1 VKIKIISE
9 DSELQRMCRDIL
21 LQLRVH
27 DLEIIAEG
35 RSPSE
40 LPCDICVWDCSS
52 TGGLPDFPI
61 SDYRKSH
68 LFLVERRQIR
78 SILDKLPREPIG
90 LLLKPVSKSTLAA
103 FLEQAVARCA
113 AWDGVRHPECLGVG
127 ADRDDMLQYL
137 LQANLRLQEYDHDRT
152 NFLARALHDFRAP
165 LTALNGYCGLLLEGL
180 LGPLTVE
187 QKEVI
192 RRLEQSGKRLGRMS
206 SSMYALTLGRQVR
219 QPPKL
224 QEYPI
229 EDCIQQAIYEL
240 AAISRG
246 KDISISVDLSPSPCP
261 LSFEPTQFEQL
272 LINLLENACR
282 FTPRHGSIE
291 IVGGPS
297 FWERRSCP
305 ATGVLLERRRQH
317 SDEPNVYRVD
327 ITDSGPGIPESFLPL
342 IFEEYTSYSGPD
354 DRSGGGLGLAICRTI
369 VQSHQGSIWAT
380 SGKSGVTFSFVFPLR
395 LAECSADLPSASI
408 KLEKSEE
415 QLHACATTAGL
426 LFTS

>member
-1 VKIKIISE
+1 MKIRIISS
-9 DSELQRMCRDIL
+9 DPELLRTCSDIL
-21 LQLRVH
+21 RQIGVH
-27 DLEIIAEG
+27 DLEIISEP
-35 RSPSE
+35 RCPSDD
-40 LPCDICVWDCSS
+40 PCDICVWDCSF
-52 TGGLPDFPI
+52 TGALPDFPI

-78 SILDKLPREPIG
+78 SLLDKLPLEPIG

-113 AWDGVRHPECLGVG
+113 AWDGARQTECRGVG

-137 LQANLRLQEYDHDRT
+137 LQADLRLQEYDHDRT

-165 LTALNGYCGLLLEGL
+165 LTALSGYCGLLLEGL
-180 LGPLTVE
+180 LGPLTAE

-206 SSMYALTLGRQVR
+206 SSMYALTMGRQVR
-219 QPPKL
+219 QPLKL
-224 QEYPI
+224 REYPI
-229 EDCIQQAIYEL
+229 EDPIQQAIYEL
-240 AAISRG
+240 SGVTRG
-246 KDISISVDLSPSPCP
+246 KDISISVDLRPALCP
-261 LSFEPTQFEQL
+261 LFFEPTQFEQL
-272 LINLLENACR
+272 LINLLDNACR

-297 FWERRSCP
+297 FWERRSCS
-305 ATGVLLERRRQH
+305 ANGVSVERRRRH
-317 SDEPNVYRVD
+317 SDEPNMYRVD

-380 SGKSGVTFSFVFPLR
+380 CGKAGVTFSFVFPLR
-395 LAECSADLPSASI
+395 LAECSGDFPSASI
-408 KLEKSEE
+408 LPESSGLEVVA
-415 QLHACATTAGL
+415 Q
-426 LFTS
+426 

>member
-1 VKIKIISE
+1 
-9 DSELQRMCRDIL
+9 MCSDIL
-21 LQLRVH
+21 VQLHVQ
-27 DLEIIAEG
+27 DLEIIAER
-35 RSPSE
+35 RSPSA
-40 LPCDICVWDCSS
+40 LPCDICVWDCSL

-68 LFLVERRQIR
+68 LFLMERRQIR
-78 SILDKLPREPIG
+78 SILGKLPLEPIG

-113 AWDGVRHPECLGVG
+113 AWDGIRHTECRAEG

-165 LTALNGYCGLLLEGL
+165 LTALNGYCGLLLEGM

-192 RRLEQSGKRLGRMS
+192 RRLEQSSKRLARMS

-219 QPPKL
+219 QPMKL

-240 AAISRG
+240 AAITRG
-246 KDISISVDLSPSPCP
+246 KNISISVDLGPASCP
-261 LSFEPTQFEQL
+261 LFFDPTQCEQM
-272 LINLLENACR
+272 LINLLDNACR

-297 FWERRSCP
+297 FWERRSCS
-305 ATGVLLERRRQH
+305 AAGVPVERRRQQ

-342 IFEEYTSYSGPD
+342 IFEEYTSSSGPD

-369 VQSHQGSIWAT
+369 VQSHQGTIWAT
-380 SGKSGVTFSFVFPLR
+380 SGKDGVTFSFVFPLR
-395 LAECSADLPSASI
+395 LAEGSADLLSAAALPKSSS
-408 KLEKSEE
+408 LEVVT
-415 QLHACATTAGL
+415 Q
-426 LFTS
+426 

>member
-1 VKIKIISE
+1 VKVRIISE
-9 DSELQRMCRDIL
+9 DPELQRMCSDIL
-21 LQLRVH
+21 LHLRVH
-27 DLEIIAEG
+27 DLEIIAE
-35 RSPSE
+35 RWSPSE
-40 LPCDICVWDCSS
+40 LPCDICVWDCSFTS
-52 TGGLPDFPI
+52 GLPDFPI

-68 LFLVERRQIR
+68 LFLVERRQLR
-78 SILDKLPREPIG
+78 SLLDKLPLEPIG

-113 AWDGVRHPECLGVG
+113 AWDGVHQAEGRSVS

-137 LQANLRLQEYDHDRT
+137 LQANLWLQEYDHDRT

-165 LTALNGYCGLLLEGL
+165 LTSLNGYCGLLLEGM
-180 LGPLTVE
+180 LGPLTGE

-219 QPPKL
+219 QPVKL
-224 QEYPI
+224 QEYPV
-229 EDCIQQAIYEL
+229 EDCIQQALYEL
-240 AAISRG
+240 AAISSG
-246 KDISISVDLSPSPCP
+246 KNISISVDLRPAPCP
-261 LSFEPTQFEQL
+261 LFFEPTQFEQL
-272 LINLLENACR
+272 LINLLDNACR
-282 FTPRHGSIE
+282 FTPRHGSID

-297 FWERRSCP
+297 FWQRRSRP
-305 ATGVLLERRRQH
+305 AAGVPVERRRRQ
-317 SDEPNVYRVD
+317 SDEPNMYRVD
-327 ITDSGPGIPESFLPL
+327 ITDSGPGIPESFLPS

-395 LAECSADLPSASI
+395 LAECSEDLPAASI
-408 KLEKSEE
+408 LSKSSTVEIAA
-415 QLHACATTAGL
+415 Q
-426 LFTS
+426 

>member
-1 VKIKIISE
+1 
-9 DSELQRMCRDIL
+9 M
-21 LQLRVH
+21 
-27 DLEIIAEG
+27 
-35 RSPSE
+35 
-40 LPCDICVWDCSS
+40 
-52 TGGLPDFPI
+52 
-61 SDYRKSH
+61 SH

-78 SILDKLPREPIG
+78 SLLDKLPLEPIG

-113 AWDGVRHPECLGVG
+113 AWDGVRQTECRGVG

-137 LQANLRLQEYDHDRT
+137 LQADLRLQEYDHDRT

-206 SSMYALTLGRQVR
+206 SSMYALTMGRQVR
-219 QPPKL
+219 QPLKL

-229 EDCIQQAIYEL
+229 EDSIQQAIYEL
-240 AAISRG
+240 TGVTRG
-246 KDISISVDLSPSPCP
+246 KNISISVDLRPAPCP
-261 LSFEPTQFEQL
+261 LFFEPTQFEQL
-272 LINLLENACR
+272 LINLLDNACR

-297 FWERRSCP
+297 FWERRSCS
-305 ATGVLLERRRQH
+305 ANGVPVERRRRH
-317 SDEPNVYRVD
+317 SDEPNMYRVD
-327 ITDSGPGIPESFLPL
+327 ITDSGPGIPEWFLPL

-380 SGKSGVTFSFVFPLR
+380 SGKDGVTFSFVFPLR
-395 LAECSADLPSASI
+395 LAECSGDSSSASI
-408 KLEKSEE
+408 LPKSSGLEVVA
-415 QLHACATTAGL
+415 Q
-426 LFTS
+426 

>member
-1 VKIKIISE
+1 MKIKIISE
-9 DSELQRMCRDIL
+9 DSELQRMCSDIL

-27 DLEIIAEG
+27 DLEIIAE
-35 RSPSE
+35 RRNPSE

-78 SILDKLPREPIG
+78 SILGKLPLEPIG
-90 LLLKPVSKSTLAA
+90 LLLKPVPKSTLAA
-103 FLEQAVARCA
+103 FLEQAVARCT
-113 AWDGVRHPECLGVG
+113 AWDGARHAECRGVG

-165 LTALNGYCGLLLEGL
+165 LTALSGYCGLLLEGL
-180 LGPLTVE
+180 LGPLTAE

-219 QPPKL
+219 QPMKL

-229 EDCIQQAIYEL
+229 EDCIQQATYEL
-240 AAISRG
+240 AGIAREKS
-246 KDISISVDLSPSPCP
+246 ISISVDLRPAPCP
-261 LSFEPTQFEQL
+261 LFFEPTQFEQL
-272 LINLLENACR
+272 LINLLDNACR
-282 FTPRHGSIE
+282 FTPRRGSIE
-291 IVGGPS
+291 IVGGPR
-297 FWERRSCP
+297 FWERRSRS
-305 ATGVLLERRRQH
+305 ATGVPEERRRQQ
-317 SDEPNVYRVD
+317 SDEPNMYRVD

-380 SGKSGVTFSFVFPLR
+380 SGKEGVTFSFVFPLR
-395 LAECSADLPSASI
+395 LAECSGDLPAASI
-408 KLEKSEE
+408 LSKPSSLEVVA
-415 QLHACATTAGL
+415 Q
-426 LFTS
+426 